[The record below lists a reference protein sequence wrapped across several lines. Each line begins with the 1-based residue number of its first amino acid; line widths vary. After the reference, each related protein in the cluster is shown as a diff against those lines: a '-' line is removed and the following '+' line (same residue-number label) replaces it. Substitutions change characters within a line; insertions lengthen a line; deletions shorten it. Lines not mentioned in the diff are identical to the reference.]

1 MVNIDADNGLSQVY
15 SVGVIIQPRQRPSA
29 RSFVMGIAALNLRGP
44 PHPTNVRSPCRS
56 GLAREASAVA
66 LLLPVALPSTNRPN
80 NAVPESRQEAET
92 QRSGVTAAGWPAGR
106 AQRVKRK

>member
-44 PHPTNVRSPCRS
+44 PHPTNVRRPCRS
-56 GLAREASAVA
+56 GLARDVSA
-66 LLLPVALPSTNRPN
+66 VALPSTNRPN

-92 QRSGVTAAGWPAGR
+92 QRRGVTAEGWPEVR
-106 AQRVKRK
+106 A